1 MKHHSLISAGCS
13 ALTLLL
19 LGGCMQEY
27 GSVNSEAIQ
36 ETLGAARM
44 AVTPFQPA
52 WLMEKGDMQPLAEAD
67 LLQVRVL
74 LQEGSPRRV
83 PDVAYQTDES
93 DAPLAQ
99 NRFYLYG
106 SNAQCLGATL
116 LEERVVMHDIELPEE
131 TEKKL
136 YQVLRPYLVRIFR

>member
-1 MKHHSLISAGCS
+1 MKNRLISTGCT
-13 ALTLLL
+13 ALALLL
-19 LGGCMQEY
+19 AGCMQEY
-27 GSVNSEAIQ
+27 GSVNPEAIQ
-36 ETLGAARM
+36 ETLNAPRM

-52 WLMEKGDMQPLAEAD
+52 WLMEKGDMAPLVETD
-67 LLQVRVL
+67 LQQVRTL

-83 PDVAYQTDES
+83 PDVAYQTD
-93 DAPLAQ
+93 DAADPLAQ

-136 YQVLRPYLVRIFR
+136 YQVLRPYIDRIFR

>member
-1 MKHHSLISAGCS
+1 MKNRLISTGCT
-13 ALTLLL
+13 ALALLL
-19 LGGCMQEY
+19 LSGCVQEY
-27 GSVNSEAIQ
+27 GSVNPEAIQ
-36 ETLGAARM
+36 ETLNAPRM

-52 WLMEKGDMQPLAEAD
+52 WLMEKGDMAPLEETA
-67 LLQVRVL
+67 LQQVRTL

-83 PDVAYQTDES
+83 PDVAYQTDDA

-116 LEERVVMHDIELPEE
+116 LEERVVMHDIELTEE

-136 YQVLRPYLVRIFR
+136 YQVLRPYIDRIFR